1 MKLHQ
6 HTDVSTSP
14 FVLRVHEE
22 PRLLVPEVHVVAAAP
37 PLPGGAAV
45 GGPRGAGGPWGAW
58 QAGGPGWGP
67 ASGRLAA
74 ALQQLAHGAGLCD
87 RMAGTRRRYSE
98 HEGRL
103 PDVCGGGEGRSD
115 SKIRAGFWGAA
126 VGARQRG
133 VGLGDVMGPCPLTR
147 GGSGASWT
155 PPHPHPLL

>member
-87 RMAGTRRRYSE
+87 RMAGARRRYSE

-115 SKIRAGFWGAA
+115 SKIRAGFRGAA

-133 VGLGDVMGPCPLTR
+133 VGLGDVI
-147 GGSGASWT
+147 GAVSFDPWGK
-155 PPHPHPLL
+155 